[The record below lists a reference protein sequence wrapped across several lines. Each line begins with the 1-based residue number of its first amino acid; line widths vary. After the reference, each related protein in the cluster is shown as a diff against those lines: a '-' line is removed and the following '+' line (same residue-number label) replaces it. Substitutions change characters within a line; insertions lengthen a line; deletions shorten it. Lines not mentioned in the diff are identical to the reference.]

1 MKKLVKT
8 IFRNMVFWYQ
18 WDDKYI
24 GQRIALG
31 KYEPYLTKL
40 ILEKIGPESVVV
52 DVGANMG
59 YYSLL
64 AGKTAKKV
72 YAIEPEELNFSILK
86 KNTQS
91 NGLKNVE
98 LIKAAGG
105 SRQGKVTIKRA
116 KINPGAHKVE
126 MERGEI
132 KMIRLDDLI
141 KEKVDVIKID
151 VEGMESEVIRGA
163 KNLIE
168 KWKPVIFLEYG
179 INSRN
184 KEMIK
189 FLKQVYGA
197 IFWIDEYGQTYRK
210 INDKKLSVV
219 EGNLV
224 VKKGRGWEWGQ
235 VKDIRIKKWIKRWI
249 KKYPLT

>member
-8 IFRNMVFWYQ
+8 IFKNTVFWYQ

-40 ILEKIGPESVVV
+40 ILEKIKPESMMV
-52 DVGANMG
+52 DVGANVG

-64 AGKTAKKV
+64 AGKRTKKV

-86 KNTQS
+86 KNAQS
-91 NGLKNVE
+91 SGLKNVE
-98 LIKAAGG
+98 LIKAAAGD
-105 SRQGKVTIKRA
+105 RQGRVVIKRS
-116 KINPGAHKVE
+116 KVNPGAHKVVGSG
-126 MERGEI
+126 GEI

-151 VEGMESEVIRGA
+151 VEGMEAEVIKGA
-163 KNLIE
+163 RNLIE
-168 KWKPVIFLEYG
+168 KWKPIIFLEYG
-179 INSRN
+179 VNDRD
-184 KEMIK
+184 KKMIE
-189 FLKQVYGA
+189 FLRQVYGS

-210 INDKKLSVV
+210 ISDGELDEM
-219 EGNLV
+219 EGNLM
-224 VKKGRGWEWGQ
+224 VKKGLGWEWGQ
-235 VKDIRIKKWIKRWI
+235 VKDIRVKKWIKRWI

>member
-8 IFRNMVFWYQ
+8 IFRNTVFWYQ

-31 KYEPYLTKL
+31 KYEPYLSKL
-40 ILEKIGPESVVV
+40 ILEKIGPGSVIV
-52 DVGANMG
+52 DVGANIG

-91 NGLKNVE
+91 NGLKNIE
-98 LIKAAGG
+98 LIKAGAGR
-105 SRQGKVTIKRA
+105 RQGKVTIKRS

-126 MERGEI
+126 MEGGEI
-132 KMIRLDDLI
+132 TMIKLDDLI

-151 VEGMESEVIRGA
+151 VEGMEANVIRGA

-168 KWKPVIFLEYG
+168 KWRPIIFLEYG
-179 INSRN
+179 INGRD

-189 FLKQVYGA
+189 FLRQVYGS
-197 IFWIDEYGQTYRK
+197 IYWIDEYGQTYRK
-210 INDKKLSVV
+210 INDGKLDRV
-219 EGNLV
+219 EGNLM
-224 VKKGRGWEWGQ
+224 VKKGRGWEWEQ
-235 VKDIRIKKWIKRWI
+235 VKNIRIKKWIKRWI

>member
-8 IFRNMVFWYQ
+8 IFQNTVFWYQ

-40 ILEKIGPESVVV
+40 ILGKITPESVVI
-52 DVGANMG
+52 DVGANVG

-64 AGKTAKKV
+64 AGKIAKKV

-91 NGLKNVE
+91 NGFKNIK
-98 LIKAAGG
+98 LIKVAAGN
-105 SRQGKVTIKRA
+105 RQGKVVIKRS
-116 KINPGAHKVE
+116 KINPGAHKVV

-151 VEGMESEVIRGA
+151 VEGMEAEVIRGA

-168 KWKPVIFLEYG
+168 KWRPIIFLEYG
-179 INSRN
+179 VNGRD
-184 KEMIK
+184 KKMIK
-189 FLKQVYGA
+189 FLRRMYGV
-197 IFWIDEYGQTYRK
+197 IYWIDEYGQTYRK
-210 INDKKLSVV
+210 ISDGEL
-219 EGNLV
+219 ERATGNLMM
-224 VKKGRGWEWGQ
+224 KEEDEWEWGQ

>member
-1 MKKLVKT
+1 
-8 IFRNMVFWYQ
+8 MVFWYQ

-40 ILEKIGPESVVV
+40 ILEILNRVSARGTDGQDDGVFI
-52 DVGANMG
+52 DVGANIG

-91 NGLKNVE
+91 NGLKNIE
-98 LIKAAGG
+98 LIKAAAGR
-105 SRQGKVTIKRA
+105 RQGKVTIKRS
-116 KINPGAHKVE
+116 KINPGAHKVAVG
-126 MERGEI
+126 RGEI
-132 KMIRLDDLI
+132 KMIKLDEMI

-151 VEGMESEVIRGA
+151 VEGMEAEVIKGA

-168 KWKPVIFLEYG
+168 KWMPTIFLEYG
-179 INSRN
+179 VNSRD
-184 KEMIK
+184 KGMIK
-189 FLKQVYGA
+189 FLRRVYGT
-197 IFWIDEYGQTYRK
+197 IYWIDEYGQTYRK
-210 INDKKLSVV
+210 INDGELDRV
-219 EGNLV
+219 EGNLM

-235 VKDIRIKKWIKRWI
+235 ARDIRIKKWIKRCL